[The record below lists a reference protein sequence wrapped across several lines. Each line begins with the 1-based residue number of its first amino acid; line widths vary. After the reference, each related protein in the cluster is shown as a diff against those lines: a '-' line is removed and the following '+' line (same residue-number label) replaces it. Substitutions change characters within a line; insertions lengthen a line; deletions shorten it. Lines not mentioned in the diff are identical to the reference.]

1 MTVKCILAGIRRGQF
16 GLEESYICFDDTP
29 QPNNK
34 DAYRPPVGSSSGV
47 SVGGAPP
54 VYTPPPPI
62 ILPTPAPP
70 PPSVLPTGLGW
81 NAGAHSVESVPAD
94 WVGAITFDVPDIMGG
109 RPVGVAVGVA
119 PVSRLPTTSRSS
131 YAHITIG
138 VLVFGNSLR
147 MLLNGAPA
155 GVLDYGA
162 IRNARAPGSA
172 TDEVVMLMYGGYVK
186 VMINGVTVHSTA
198 FTMTEAYALD
208 AVLYSA
214 FDAVDN
220 PLFTEGEWDYDEDGS
235 LNSLLPGLLMS
246 SEGYQATSLDAAL
259 PGLAMKGSEN
269 NMAEVV
275 AALSGLAG
283 SGGDRDGGT
292 PRLPGLVMRASQN
305 RQAEVRGQLGLAMN
319 AHMVAPD
326 DLLNYAMVSA
336 YLPAFSME
344 MRTPIMISIDAA
356 LPQMA
361 MRSSGETTY
370 SEIVAT
376 LGPLTGVAYSG
387 EQTPL
392 VQVVEYVGAIKYD
405 FVDTIIGVGIIESV
419 TGESTALVTA
429 VASVDASEQIT
440 AQDDAS
446 VMQTFFDAV
455 IEQIGVGER
464 LRTAVFN
471 TASGAL
477 RDEGRAWV
485 VNTDSNASTR
495 YDAYGF
501 NSFACVGA
509 KHYGAKADGIYL
521 LEGQDDA
528 GQPIKSGVALGAH
541 RFGTD
546 ALKHMDAV
554 YAGVS
559 STGQLFIKVGDGRN
573 SYTYR
578 ARRKDDFMRVQ
589 RFDVGRGLRANYFTL
604 ELTSEAD
611 AFELDSVTFNV
622 LSTQRRI

>member
-1 MTVKCILAGIRRGQF
+1 MRTETCKCPLSA
-16 GLEESYICFDDTP
+16 
-29 QPNNK
+29 
-34 DAYRPPVGSSSGV
+34 
-47 SVGGAPP
+47 
-54 VYTPPPPI
+54 
-62 ILPTPAPP
+62 
-70 PPSVLPTGLGW
+70 TG
-81 NAGAHSVESVPAD
+81 
-94 WVGAITFDVPDIMGG
+94 
-109 RPVGVAVGVA
+109 
-119 PVSRLPTTSRSS
+119 
-131 YAHITIG
+131 TIG

-147 MLLNGAPA
+147 MILNGAPA
-155 GVLDYGA
+155 GVLDYGV
-162 IRNARAPGSA
+162 IRNARASGST
-172 TDEVVMLMYGGYVK
+172 TDEVVMLMYGDYVK
-186 VMINGVTVHSTA
+186 VMINGVTAHATA
-198 FTMTEAYALD
+198 FSMPGDYALD

-214 FDAVDN
+214 YDAVDN
-220 PLFTEGEWDYDEDGS
+220 PLFTEGEWEYDEDGS
-235 LNSLLPGLLMS
+235 LNALLPGLTMS
-246 SEGYQATSLDAAL
+246 GEGYQETSLNASL
-259 PGLAMKGSEN
+259 PGLAMKSSES

-275 AALSGLAG
+275 AALSGLLG
-283 SGGDRDGGT
+283 RGGDMDGGM

-305 RQAEVRGQLGLAMN
+305 RQAEVRGQFGLAMN
-319 AHMVAPD
+319 SHLVAPD

-336 YLPAFSME
+336 YMPALRMD
-344 MRTPIMISIDAA
+344 MRTPIMISVDAA
-356 LPQMA
+356 LPQMS

-370 SEIVAT
+370 SEIIAGI
-376 LGPLTGVAYSG
+376 GPLGAVAYSG

-392 VQVVEYVGAIKYD
+392 VQVVEYVGAIKFD
-405 FVDTIIGVGIIESV
+405 FVDTVVGVGLIDTV
-419 TGESTALVTA
+419 QGESTALMVL

-446 VMQTFFDAV
+446 VVQTFFDAV
-455 IEQIGVGER
+455 AEQVGVGER

-477 RDEGRAWV
+477 RDEGQAWV

-501 NSFACVGA
+501 NSFARVGA

-559 STGQLFIKVGDGRN
+559 STGTLFVKVGDGKQA
-573 SYTYR
+573 YTYR
-578 ARRKDDFMRVQ
+578 ARRKDDFMKVQ

-622 LSTQRRI
+622 LPTQRRI

>member
-1 MTVKCILAGIRRGQF
+1 MTT
-16 GLEESYICFDDTP
+16 CFEVPINAVQYTSVGFCVDDTP
-29 QPNNK
+29 AENNK
-34 DAYRPPVGSSSGV
+34 DTYRPPSKGSSSG
-47 SVGGAPP
+47 SSGISTAPP
-54 VYTPPPPI
+54 API

-94 WVGAITFDVPDIMGG
+94 WVGAITFDVPDILGG

-138 VLVFGNSLR
+138 VLVFGDSMR
-147 MLLNGAPA
+147 MILNGAPA
-155 GVLDYGA
+155 GVLGYTT
-162 IRNARAPGSA
+162 IRAARASGST

-186 VMINGVTVHSTA
+186 VMVNGITVHSTA
-198 FTMTEAYALD
+198 FELTEPYALD

-220 PLFTEGEWDYDEDGS
+220 PLFTEGEWEYDEDGS
-235 LNSLLPGLLMS
+235 LNALLPGLTMS
-246 SEGYQATSLDAAL
+246 GEGYQETSLNASL
-259 PGLAMKGSEN
+259 PGLAMKSSES

-275 AALSGLAG
+275 AALSGLLG
-283 SGGDRDGGT
+283 RGGDMDGGM

-305 RQAEVRGQLGLAMN
+305 RQAEVRGQFGLAMN
-319 AHMVAPD
+319 SHLVAPD

-336 YLPAFSME
+336 YMPALRMD

-356 LPQMA
+356 LPQMS

-370 SEIVAT
+370 SEIIAGI
-376 LGPLTGVAYSG
+376 GPLRAVAYSG

-392 VQVVEYVGAIKYD
+392 VQVVEYVWAIKFD
-405 FVDTIIGVGIIESV
+405 FVDTVVGVGLIDTV
-419 TGESTALVTA
+419 QGESTALMVL

-440 AQDDAS
+440 AQDNAA

-455 IEQIGVGER
+455 AEQVGVGER
-464 LRTAVFN
+464 LRTTVFS
-471 TASGAL
+471 AGSGAL
-477 RDEGRAWV
+477 RDEGQAWV

-501 NSFACVGA
+501 NSFARVGA

-559 STGQLFIKVGDGRN
+559 STGQLFIKVGDGKQA
-573 SYTYR
+573 YTYR
-578 ARRKDDFMRVQ
+578 ARRKDDFMKVQ

-622 LSTQRRI
+622 LPTQRRI